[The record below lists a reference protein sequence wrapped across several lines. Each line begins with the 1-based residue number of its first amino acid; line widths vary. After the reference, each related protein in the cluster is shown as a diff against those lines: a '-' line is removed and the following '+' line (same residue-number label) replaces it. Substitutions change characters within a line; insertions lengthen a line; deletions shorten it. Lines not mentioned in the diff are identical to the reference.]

1 MVRENAKPSQSDK
14 IQTKLLHKQG
24 TVQQHCKKKKKV
36 FLSLSGYSLKA
47 SVTKCAARLYYGKHV
62 LDYRSTIYICC
73 SFFFLSLPL
82 LVSRVFSIHFFFHF
96 QPRFKELGPQDLS
109 GVPLNTCNNKIISIH
124 ATHTI
129 NIAMA
134 DLVPCRRT
142 KMPKL
147 KRKPVPPG
155 WPVLERLLRVNR
167 NGHNSLRSA
176 RQINTTMT

>member
-14 IQTKLLHKQG
+14 IQTKLLQKQG

-62 LDYRSTIYICC
+62 LDYRSTIDICC
-73 SFFFLSLPL
+73 SFFFSCRSLLGLSSFLY
-82 LVSRVFSIHFFFHF
+82 SFFFHF

-134 DLVPCRRT
+134 DLVPCCRA

-147 KRKPVPPG
+147 QRKPVPPAG
-155 WPVLERLLRVNR
+155 RYWNVCFVSI
-167 NGHNSLRSA
+167 GMD
-176 RQINTTMT
+176 TTA